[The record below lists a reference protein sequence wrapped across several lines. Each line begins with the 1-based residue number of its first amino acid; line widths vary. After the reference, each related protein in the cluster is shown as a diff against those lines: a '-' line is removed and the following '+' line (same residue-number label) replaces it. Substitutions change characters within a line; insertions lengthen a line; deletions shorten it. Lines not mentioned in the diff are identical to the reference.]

1 MSSLRSI
8 RGGNARRLI
17 ASQLPFRFSKLQDPE
32 LLIRHVLESSKRAGD
47 FKTATKA
54 HARIIA
60 CGYWTNP
67 PLLASLV
74 SAYVR
79 CHRLDLAER
88 VVHHVTSRCRD
99 LLTLNIFL
107 RDLLGAGQC
116 GVARKLFDK
125 MPERDVV
132 TWNSMIGG
140 LTRNGRFHDALAS
153 FRDMLGSD
161 VEPDGFT
168 FASVFTS
175 CARVGFISH
184 ASWAHGLMIEKK
196 IEPHFILNAAL
207 IDMYARCGKIQTA
220 REIFNSVHRDDV
232 SVWNSMI
239 NGLAIHGHARDAL
252 TVFSELEQEKVTP
265 DSITFVGLLT
275 ACSRCGLVEEGRKY
289 FDSMRSRYSIQPEI
303 QHYGAMVDLLARAGS
318 VDEAYA
324 MIKEM
329 PMKPDAAI
337 WRTLLSSCRVFK
349 RSRLGE
355 VAIAHI
361 PCRKS
366 GDYVLLSNTYCSLTR
381 WDSAAKMRNLMK
393 RKGVGKNCGKSW
405 VEFAGEIHQFRSGD
419 RSHRET
425 DALYEVL
432 DELIKRTKMA
442 GFVPSMELVLM
453 DVADEEKEEN
463 LNFHSEKLAVAY
475 GVLKSS
481 PGSEIVVLKNLRICY
496 DCHCW
501 IKLVSRILSRTIV
514 VRDRLRF
521 HQFEGG
527 LCSCNDYW

>member
-1 MSSLRSI
+1 MPNDWLHRDS
-8 RGGNARRLI
+8 
-17 ASQLPFRFSKLQDPE
+17 RFIFPSY
-32 LLIRHVLESSKRAGD
+32 KRAGD

-54 HARIIA
+54 HARIIT
-60 CGYWTNP
+60 CGYWAKP
-67 PLLASLV
+67 PLSASLV

-79 CHRLDLAER
+79 CHQIGLAER
-88 VVHHVTSRCRD
+88 VVHHVLSWCRN

-107 RDLLGAGQC
+107 RDLLSAGQC

-153 FRDMLGSD
+153 FRDMLALD

-175 CARVGFISH
+175 CARVGFLSH
-184 ASWAHGLMIEKK
+184 ALWAHGLMIEKK

-207 IDMYARCGKIQTA
+207 IDMYARCGKIQVA
-220 REIFNSVHRDDV
+220 REIFDSIQRGDV

-239 NGLAIHGHARDAL
+239 NGLAIHGHARDAI
-252 TVFSELEQEKVTP
+252 TVFSDMEREKVSP
-265 DSITFVGLLT
+265 DSITFVGILT
-275 ACSRCGLVEEGRKY
+275 ACSRCGLVEEGRMY

-329 PMKPDAAI
+329 PTKPDAAI

-355 VAIAHI
+355 VAIANI
-361 PCRKS
+361 PRRKS

-381 WDSAAKMRNLMK
+381 WDSAAKTRNLMT

-405 VEFAGEIHQFRSGD
+405 IELAGEIHQFRSGD

-425 DALYEVL
+425 EALYEAL

-501 IKLVSRILSRTIV
+501 IKLVSRILIRTIV

-527 LCSCNDYW
+527 LCSCDDYW